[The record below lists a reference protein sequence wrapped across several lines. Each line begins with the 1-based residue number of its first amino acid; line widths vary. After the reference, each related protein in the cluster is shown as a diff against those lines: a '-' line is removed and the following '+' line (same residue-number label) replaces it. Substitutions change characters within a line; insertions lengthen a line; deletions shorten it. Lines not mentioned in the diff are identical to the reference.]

1 MVTFVFKNQSQSLS
15 ISGWYSLRSC
25 MWLVYFPEGI
35 YVDKP
40 LSRPHELMLLK
51 FLHGH
56 ENILLANGH
65 KIIYKLGIIQLPVQF
80 SVQSFF
86 FMLIEIFVVFQHARR
101 QIAATRPG
109 NKCHPVNRIILLKVF
124 SHVLYMSHKI
134 KPTLATCL
142 ILCGDCLGVKS
153 WCGGNLNSPVQ
164 MMKLILLRPIAAVSA
179 CELSLDCTH
188 HYEICCRNG
197 L

>member
-1 MVTFVFKNQSQSLS
+1 MITFVSKNQSPDLS

-25 MWLVYFPEGI
+25 MWLVYSPEGI

-56 ENILLANGH
+56 GNILLANGH

-86 FMLIEIFVVFQHARR
+86 HADRDFCGLSTR
-101 QIAATRPG
+101 EAATRPG
-109 NKCHPVNRIILLKVF
+109 NKCHRVNKIILLKVF
-124 SHVLYMSHKI
+124 SHVLYMSHTI

-142 ILCGDCLGVKS
+142 ILCSDCLGVKS
-153 WCGGNLNSPVQ
+153 CCDGNLNSPVQ

-188 HYEICCRNG
+188 HYEICFRNG